1 MTVGITYDLRS
12 EWLALGYSELE
23 TAELDREET
32 VESVEAAL
40 RADGFLTERIGNF
53 RSLIRALSA
62 GRKWDLVFN
71 FCEGMHG
78 LGREALV
85 PALLD
90 EHRIPYTFSDPAVL
104 AVCLHKGL
112 AKRVVRD
119 AGVRTPDFAIVQTL
133 ADVDRVTLPHPLFA
147 KPVAEGTGK
156 GVTPRSRI
164 ESSADLREVCRAL
177 LKEYRQPVLVEEY
190 LPGREFT
197 TGITGTGAEAEA
209 VGTMEVIMRDSAEPF
224 AYTYVNKEDC
234 DRRVVYELSR
244 GEEAQACAD
253 ISLAAWRAL
262 GCRDAGRVDIRMD
275 GKGRVSFMEVNPL
288 AGLHPLHSDLPIIC
302 SMVGISFP
310 QLVHR
315 IMASALGRRESPSP
329 GSPGPRRASCGRTR

>member
-23 TAELDREET
+23 TAEFDRDET
-32 VESVEAAL
+32 VDAVEGAL
-40 RADGFLTERIGNF
+40 RAEGFTTERVGNF
-53 RSLIRALSA
+53 RGLISALAA
-62 GRKWDLVFN
+62 GRRWDLVFN

-90 EHRIPYTFSDPAVL
+90 EHRIPYTFSDAAVL

-112 AKRVVRD
+112 TKRVVRD
-119 AGVRTPDFAIVQTL
+119 AGVRTPDFAMVEAI
-133 ADVDRVTLPHPLFA
+133 ADVEEVSLPYPLFA

-164 ESSADLREVCRAL
+164 SDASELREVCQGL
-177 LKEYRQPVLVEEY
+177 LQEYRQPVLVEEY

-197 TGITGTGAEAEA
+197 TGIVGTGANAEA
-209 VGTMEVIMRDSAEPF
+209 VGTMEVIMREAAEPH

-234 DRRVVYELSR
+234 DERIFYELAT
-244 GEEAQACAD
+244 GEDARSCAD
-253 ISLAAWRAL
+253 ISLRAWRAL
-262 GCRDAGRVDIRMD
+262 GCRDSGRIDTRMD
-275 GKGRVSFMEVNPL
+275 SEGRVSFIEVNPL
-288 AGLHPLHSDLPIIC
+288 AGLHPKHSDLPIIC
-302 SMVGISFP
+302 ALAGMSF
-310 QLVHR
+310 QHLIDR
-315 IMASALGRRESPSP
+315 IIASARSR
-329 GSPGPRRASCGRTR
+329 CGI

>member
-12 EWLALGYSELE
+12 EWLAMGYSELE
-23 TAELDREET
+23 TAEFDREET
-32 VESVEAAL
+32 VGAVEAAL
-40 RADGFLTERIGNF
+40 RADGFKTERIGNF
-53 RSLIRALSA
+53 RGLMAALAA
-62 GRKWDLVFN
+62 GRTWDLVFN

-104 AVCLHKGL
+104 AVSLHKGL

-119 AGVRTPDFAIVQTL
+119 AGVRTPDFAVVQ
-133 ADVDRVTLPHPLFA
+133 AMPDVDRVTMPYPLFA

-164 ESSADLREVCRAL
+164 ESLTELRDVCQGL
-177 LKEYRQPVLVEEY
+177 LSEYRQPVLVEEY

-197 TGITGTGAEAEA
+197 TGVIGTGAEAEA
-209 VGTMEVIMRDSAEPF
+209 VGTMEVIMRESAEPH

-234 DRRVVYELSR
+234 DQRILYELSH
-244 GEEAQACAD
+244 GEEARACAD
-253 ISLAAWRAL
+253 LSLRAWRAL
-262 GCRDAGRVDIRMD
+262 GCRDSGRVDIRMD
-275 GKGRVSFMEVNPL
+275 GEGRVSFMEVNPL
-288 AGLHPLHSDLPIIC
+288 AGLHPQHSDLPIIC
-302 SMVGISFP
+302 SLVGMSF
-310 QLVHR
+310 QELIHR
-315 IMASALGRRESPSP
+315 IMASA
-329 GSPGPRRASCGRTR
+329 RARCGR

>member
-32 VESVEAAL
+32 VDAVEAAL
-40 RADGFLTERIGNF
+40 RAGGFTTERVGSF
-53 RSLIRALSA
+53 RGLMSALAA
-62 GRKWDLVFN
+62 GRRWDLVFN

-112 AKRVVRD
+112 TKRVVRD
-119 AGVRTPDFAIVQTL
+119 AGVRTPDFATIQAI
-133 ADVDRVTLPHPLFA
+133 ADVEEVSLPYPLFA

-164 ESSADLREVCRAL
+164 SDASELREVCQGL
-177 LKEYRQPVLVEEY
+177 LEEYRQPVLVEEY

-197 TGITGTGAEAEA
+197 TGVVGTGANAEA
-209 VGTMEVIMRDSAEPF
+209 VGTMEVIMRETAEPH

-234 DRRVVYELSR
+234 DERIFYELAT
-244 GEEAQACAD
+244 GEDARSCAD
-253 ISLAAWRAL
+253 ISLRAWHAL
-262 GCRDAGRVDIRMD
+262 GCRDSGRIDIRMD
-275 GKGRVSFMEVNPL
+275 SEGRVSFIEVNPL
-288 AGLHPLHSDLPIIC
+288 AGLHPKHSDLPIIC
-302 SMVGISFP
+302 ALAGMSF
-310 QLVHR
+310 QGLIDR
-315 IMASALGRRESPSP
+315 IIASARSR
-329 GSPGPRRASCGRTR
+329 CGI